1 MDYTLEY
8 LKENNLP
15 VTRENYI
22 NVNWMGDYDPA
33 EPLPAELEASLPEE
47 LQLKGEESN
56 ANQE

>member
-1 MDYTLEY
+1 MKDYVLDY

-47 LQLKGEESN
+47 LQLKGESN
-56 ANQE
+56 ANEE